1 MHQNEHLVH
10 DFYTCF
16 QKLDAD
22 GMVKCYAP
30 DIEFYDPVFE
40 HLYGKEVG
48 AMWHMLKARAK
59 NFSLKFRDIRADANR
74 GSAHWEATYTFSKT
88 GRMVT
93 NVIDA
98 KFQFRDGRIVD
109 HRDSFGFW
117 RWSRQAL
124 GSTGFLLGWSP
135 MVRKKVRA
143 EARKNLDEYIAAN
156 SK

>member
-1 MHQNEHLVH
+1 MHQNEHLIH
-10 DFYTCF
+10 DFYTSF

-22 GMVKCYAP
+22 AMVRCYAP

-40 HLYGKEVG
+40 NLYGKEVG
-48 AMWHMLKARAK
+48 AMWHMLKSRATH
-59 NFSLKFRDIRADANR
+59 FSLKFRDVSADANR
-74 GSAHWEATYTFSKT
+74 GSAHWEATYQFSKT

-98 KFQFRDGRIVD
+98 RFEFRDGRIVN
-109 HRDSFGFW
+109 HRDRFGFW

-124 GSTGFLLGWSP
+124 GSTGLLLGWSP
-135 MVRKKVRA
+135 MLRNKVRA

-156 SK
+156 SH